1 MSVLAVAGVAA
12 LILPSLLAHSS
23 NSGQQVSTI
32 SVMHTARYGDVL
44 VVGAGPLRG
53 FPLYEFSGDVA
64 APWGCGRQHS
74 SGFDFSAVSAVPL
87 TCSGPMSDMANAVKT
102 DDWPA
107 FTSQQAPQVTSGVAQ
122 RLVGR
127 SERRGIGDQVT
138 YDGHPLYLYD
148 PPSAPFAPQGEL
160 YAETVAPMAPWHGY
174 WYLVSAATGSPAPGV
189 ATLEV
194 ATLPNGAHVLG
205 EEVDFNLS
213 RVAEALYGLSSTSV
227 NSACDAACEATW
239 VPVLTSGTPVLSGG
253 VPRNLVGTI
262 RLANGTTQVTF
273 EGRRLYLYSR
283 EKFFLGAHATLGA
296 RGTGGNGQ
304 NLTSSLGRYTLISL
318 TSAASSS

>member
-1 MSVLAVAGVAA
+1 MRTS
-12 LILPSLLAHSS
+12 HF
-23 NSGQQVSTI
+23 
-32 SVMHTARYGDVL
+32 GDIL
-44 VVGAGPLRG
+44 VVGTGALRG

-64 APWGCGRQHS
+64 APWGCGRQRS

-107 FTSQQAPQVTSGVAQ
+107 FTSQQAPQVTSGVTQ

-127 SERRGIGDQVT
+127 IDRRGIGEQVT
-138 YDGHPLYLYD
+138 YDGHLLYLYD
-148 PPSAPFAPQGEL
+148 PPSEPFAPQGEL

-174 WYLVSAATGSPAPGV
+174 WYLVSATTGDPAPGV

-194 ATLPNGAHVLG
+194 ATLPNGEHVLG
-205 EEVDFNLS
+205 EEVDSNLS
-213 RVAEALYGLSSTSV
+213 PVAEALYGLSSTSL
-227 NSACDAACEATW
+227 SSTCDAACEATW
-239 VPVLTSGTPVLSGG
+239 VPVLTSGTPVLSRG
-253 VPRNLVGTI
+253 VPQNLVGTI

-273 EGRRLYLYSR
+273 EGRRLYLYSH
-283 EKFFLGAHATLGA
+283 EEFFLGAHATLHAG
-296 RGTGGNGQ
+296 GTGGNGQ
-304 NLTSSLGRYTLISL
+304 NVTSSLGRYTLITL